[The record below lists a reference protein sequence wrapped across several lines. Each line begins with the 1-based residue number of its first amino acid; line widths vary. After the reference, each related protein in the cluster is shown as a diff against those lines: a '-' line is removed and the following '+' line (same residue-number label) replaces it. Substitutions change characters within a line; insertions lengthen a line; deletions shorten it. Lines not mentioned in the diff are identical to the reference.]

1 MKQEGHSMHAT
12 IPHHRKALALL
23 LLAGTA
29 LASPA
34 YAQQATPAPA
44 ADAAATPEP
53 QEIVVTGNANR
64 EGQRKI
70 DASYSI
76 STASAAQIREVQ
88 PTSTADL
95 LKIVPGVWVESS
107 GGQAGANVFIR
118 GFPRPATR
126 PS

>member
-1 MKQEGHSMHAT
+1 LRCCSPERRWPPGLR
-12 IPHHRKALALL
+12 P
-23 LLAGTA
+23 AGD
-29 LASPA
+29 
-34 YAQQATPAPA
+34 PAPA
-44 ADAAATPEP
+44 ADAAATPP

>member
-1 MKQEGHSMHAT
+1 MTHALYHQK
-12 IPHHRKALALL
+12 PHRPCAAACRNG
-23 LLAGTA
+23 AGRTGPC
-29 LASPA
+29 PA
-34 YAQQATPAPA
+34 GRPA
-44 ADAAATPEP
+44 AEVTP
-53 QEIVVTGNANR
+53 QEIVVTGNTNR

-76 STASAAQIREVQ
+76 STASALQIREVQ

-118 GFPRPATR
+118 GFPRRATR

>member
-1 MKQEGHSMHAT
+1 MHST
-12 IPHHRKALALL
+12 PFRNRTGLAL

-29 LASPA
+29 LAAPA
-34 YAQQATPAPA
+34 HAQQATPAA
-44 ADAAATPEP
+44 EVTP
-53 QEIVVTGNANR
+53 QEIVVTGNTNR

-76 STASAAQIREVQ
+76 STASALQIREVQ

-118 GFPRPATR
+118 GFPRRATR

>member
-1 MKQEGHSMHAT
+1 MHFAT
-12 IPHHRKALALL
+12 RYRTGLALM
-23 LLAGTA
+23 LAGTA
-29 LASPA
+29 LAGPV
-34 YAQQATPAPA
+34 YAQQAAPA
-44 ADAAATPEP
+44 AEATP
-53 QEIVVTGNANR
+53 QEIVVTGNTNR

-76 STASAAQIREVQ
+76 STASALQIREVQ

-118 GFPRPATR
+118 GFPRRATR
-126 PS
+126 LS